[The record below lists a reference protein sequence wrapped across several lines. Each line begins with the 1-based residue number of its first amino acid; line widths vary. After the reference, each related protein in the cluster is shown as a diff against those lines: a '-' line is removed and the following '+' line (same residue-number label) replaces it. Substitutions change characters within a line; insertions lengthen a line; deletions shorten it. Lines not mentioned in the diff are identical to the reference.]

1 MKIVVWVLFS
11 LFALV
16 WTGGAWLTVELVQWV
31 AHGLASGGAAD
42 LGKAVAEWPIPAWLS
57 AWLGEPGWIYALQDQ
72 VAAAM
77 KLLAGVLPWAGSVVG
92 WLVPLVWTVWGLV
105 LLLMLALAGGLHLLV
120 VRYQPAQPHRA

>member
-1 MKIVVWVLFS
+1 MKAVVWILFS

-120 VRYQPAQPHRA
+120 VRYQPIQPHRA

>member
-1 MKIVVWVLFS
+1 MKVVVWVLFS
-11 LFALV
+11 LVALV

-42 LGKAVAEWPIPAWLS
+42 LGRAVAEWPLPAWLS
-57 AWLGEPGWIYALQDQ
+57 AWLGEPGWIYTLQDQ

-92 WLVPLVWTVWGLV
+92 WLVPLVWTVWGLG
-105 LLLMLALAGGLHLLV
+105 LLLMLALAGGVHLLV
-120 VRYQPAQPHRA
+120 VRYRPAQPQRA